1 MLLND
6 SVRRTPKTNPAAA
19 VIKSKMACGMT
30 TVAKS
35 TRVATGSRFWRT
47 MIATKI
53 VRNEAVMSFKL
64 RIEAKTVPIRKIVTP
79 LFGQVLSPRQMRII
93 GTIPLSGSESN
104 ERYSCYF
111 EV

>member
-1 MLLND
+1 MERLLGAFCPKHYLADRLSGLESVLLLND

-19 VIKSKMACGMT
+19 VINSKMACGMT

-35 TRVATGSRFWRT
+35 TCVATGSRFWRT

-64 RIEAKTVPIRKIVTP
+64 RIEAKTVPIRKIVPP
-79 LFGQVLSPRQMRII
+79 LWPSFF
-93 GTIPLSGSESN
+93 T
-104 ERYSCYF
+104 
-111 EV
+111 